1 MSGSRSLAE
10 HVADQLA
17 PLGGVTVH
25 RYFGG
30 WALRSRGIQFAIV
43 MDTLYLRVDDATR
56 LSYEEAGCTPFT
68 YRAAGRAIVVHA
80 YYSAPAQVIDDR
92 TQLCVLA
99 RAALA

>member
-17 PLGGVTVH
+17 SLGEVTVH

-30 WALRSRGIQFAIV
+30 WALRSNGRQFAMV
-43 MDTLYLRVDDATR
+43 MDTLYLRVDGAAR
-56 LSYEEAGCTPFT
+56 PSYEKAGSTPCT
-68 YRAAGRAIVVHA
+68 YRAAGREVVVHR
-80 YYSAPAQVIDDR
+80 YYSVPADVIDDR
-92 TQLCVLA
+92 AELCALA

>member
-17 PLGGVTVH
+17 SLGEVTVH

-30 WALRSRGIQFAIV
+30 WALRSHGIQFAMV
-43 MDTLYLRVDDATR
+43 MDTLYLRVDDAAR
-56 LSYEEAGCTPFT
+56 SSYEEAGSTPFT
-68 YRAAGRAIVVHA
+68 YNAAGREVVVHA
-80 YYSAPAQVIDDR
+80 YCSVPPDAIDDR
-92 TQLCVLA
+92 AELCALA

>member
-17 PLGGVTVH
+17 PLGEVTLH

-30 WALRSRGIQFAIV
+30 WALRSRGSQFAMV
-43 MDTLYLRVDDATR
+43 MDTLYLRVDGASR
-56 LSYEEAGCTPFT
+56 PSYEEAGSMPFT
-68 YRAAGRAIVVHA
+68 YHAAGREVVVRA
-80 YYSAPAQVIDDR
+80 YYSVPAEVMDDR
-92 TQLCVLA
+92 DGLCALA